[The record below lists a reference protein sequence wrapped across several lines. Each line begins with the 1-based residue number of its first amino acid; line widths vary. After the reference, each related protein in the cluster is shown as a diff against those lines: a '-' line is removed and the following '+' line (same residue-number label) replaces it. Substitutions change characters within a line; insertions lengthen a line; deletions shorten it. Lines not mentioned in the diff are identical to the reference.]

1 MKREDIREITMQLVY
16 QMDMTDDF
24 KVADLSVIDEN
35 VRAAGKKQA
44 VETLAAVQDHHEEID
59 AVISKNLDKWSIE
72 RIAKTDLAILRT
84 AVAEMLYVD
93 SIPESVSINEAV
105 NLAKKYGDDRSY
117 AFINSVY
124 PATITTKSSRW
135 SSMALSSVSTASW
148 P

>member
-1 MKREDIREITMQLVY
+1 MKREDIREKTMQLVY

-24 KVADLSVIDEN
+24 KVADLSIVDES
-35 VRAAGKKQA
+35 VKAASKKQA

-59 AVISKNLDKWSIE
+59 AKISENLDKWSID

-93 SIPESVSINEAV
+93 SIPVSVSINEAV

-117 AFINSVY
+117 EFINSVLGK
-124 PATITTKSSRW
+124 ILRSI
-135 SSMALSSVSTASW
+135 
-148 P
+148 